1 MQEAYIVAYG
11 RSAAAKAKQGAL
23 FHERPDD
30 VAAKVLQGVLFHE
43 RPDDVAAKVL
53 QGVLKRID
61 GKFNKN
67 MIEDVIVG
75 TAFPEG
81 LQGQN
86 IARTIALRTGL
97 SDTVP
102 GQTVNRYCSS
112 GLQTIAIAANQIM
125 AGQGD
130 ILVAGG
136 VELMS
141 AVPMG
146 GNEPTNNP
154 TLQYDDIGASYP
166 MGLTAENVASQF
178 DVSREDQDAYAVR
191 SHQRAYDAQR
201 DGRFKDEIIPIQV
214 NSVEY
219 TNVGPKVH
227 TNIFDQDEF
236 IRPDTTME
244 ALAKLR
250 TVFKADGTVTA
261 GTSAPLSDGA
271 GFVVLMSG
279 DKVKE
284 LGVTPIA
291 RFVGY
296 KAVGVDPKIMG
307 IGPAYAIPEVLSLS
321 NLSVEDIDLIEL
333 NEAFASQTIASIKEV
348 GLDISR
354 TNVNGG
360 AIALGHPL
368 GATGAMLTAR
378 LLNEMGRRPDSRYG
392 MVTMCIGVGMGA
404 AAIFEYVR

>member
-11 RSAAAKAKQGAL
+11 RSVAAKAKQGA
-23 FHERPDD
+23 
-30 VAAKVLQGVLFHE
+30 LFHE

-146 GNEPTNNP
+146 GKEPTNNP

-219 TNVGPKVH
+219 TNAGPKVH

>member
-11 RSAAAKAKQGAL
+11 RSAAAKAKQGA
-23 FHERPDD
+23 
-30 VAAKVLQGVLFHE
+30 LFHE

-201 DGRFKDEIIPIQV
+201 DGRFKNEIIPIQV

-219 TNVGPKVH
+219 TNAGPKVH

-321 NLSVEDIDLIEL
+321 NLPVEDIDLIEL

>member
-1 MQEAYIVAYG
+1 MITMQEAYIVAYG
-11 RSAAAKAKQGAL
+11 RSAAAKAKQGA
-23 FHERPDD
+23 
-30 VAAKVLQGVLFHE
+30 LFHE

-178 DVSREDQDAYAVR
+178 DLSREDQDAYAVR

-219 TNVGPKVH
+219 TNAGPKVH

>member
-11 RSAAAKAKQGAL
+11 RSAAAKAKQGA
-23 FHERPDD
+23 
-30 VAAKVLQGVLFHE
+30 LFHE

-86 IARTIALRTGL
+86 IARTIALRAGL

-102 GQTVNRYCSS
+102 GQTANRYCSS

-201 DGRFKDEIIPIQV
+201 DGRFKDEIIPIRV

-219 TNVGPKVH
+219 TNAGPKVH

>member
-23 FHERPDD
+23 FY
-30 VAAKVLQGVLFHE
+30 E

-219 TNVGPKVH
+219 TNAGPKVH

>member
-11 RSAAAKAKQGAL
+11 RSAAAKAKQGA
-23 FHERPDD
+23 
-30 VAAKVLQGVLFHE
+30 LFHE

-130 ILVAGG
+130 ILIAGG

-191 SHQRAYDAQR
+191 SHQRAYDAQL

-219 TNVGPKVH
+219 TNAGPKVH

-236 IRPDTTME
+236 IRPDTTIE

-404 AAIFEYVR
+404 AAIFEYVH

>member
-11 RSAAAKAKQGAL
+11 RSAAAKAKQGA
-23 FHERPDD
+23 
-30 VAAKVLQGVLFHE
+30 LFHE

-86 IARTIALRTGL
+86 IARTIALLTGL

-191 SHQRAYDAQR
+191 SHQRAYEAQR
-201 DGRFKDEIIPIQV
+201 DGRFNDEIIPIQV

-219 TNVGPKVH
+219 TNAGPKVH

-261 GTSAPLSDGA
+261 GTSTPLSDGA

>member
-11 RSAAAKAKQGAL
+11 RSAAAKAKQGA
-23 FHERPDD
+23 
-30 VAAKVLQGVLFHE
+30 LFHE

-86 IARTIALRTGL
+86 IARTIALLTGL

-102 GQTVNRYCSS
+102 GQTVTRYCSS

-191 SHQRAYDAQR
+191 SHQRAYEAQR
-201 DGRFKDEIIPIQV
+201 DGRFNDEIIPIQV

-219 TNVGPKVH
+219 TNAGPKVH

>member
-11 RSAAAKAKQGAL
+11 RSAAAKAKQGA
-23 FHERPDD
+23 
-30 VAAKVLQGVLFHE
+30 LFHE

-86 IARTIALRTGL
+86 IARTIALLTGL

-191 SHQRAYDAQR
+191 SHQRAYEAQR
-201 DGRFKDEIIPIQV
+201 DGRFNDEIIPIQV

-219 TNVGPKVH
+219 TNAGPKVH

-291 RFVGY
+291 RFVDY

>member
-11 RSAAAKAKQGAL
+11 RSAAAKAKQGA
-23 FHERPDD
+23 
-30 VAAKVLQGVLFHE
+30 LFHE

-166 MGLTAENVASQF
+166 MGLTAENIASQF

-219 TNVGPKVH
+219 TNAGPKVH

-279 DKVKE
+279 DKMKE

>member
-11 RSAAAKAKQGAL
+11 RSAAAKAKQGA
-23 FHERPDD
+23 
-30 VAAKVLQGVLFHE
+30 LFHE

-112 GLQTIAIAANQIM
+112 GLQAIAIAANQIM

-219 TNVGPKVH
+219 TNAGPKVH

-284 LGVTPIA
+284 LDVTPIA

-333 NEAFASQTIASIKEV
+333 NEAFASQTIASIKGV

>member
-11 RSAAAKAKQGAL
+11 RSAAAKAKQGA
-23 FHERPDD
+23 
-30 VAAKVLQGVLFHE
+30 LFHE

-102 GQTVNRYCSS
+102 GQIVNRYCSS

>member
-30 VAAKVLQGVLFHE
+30 VAAKVLL
-43 RPDDVAAKVL
+43 
-53 QGVLKRID
+53 GVLKRID

-86 IARTIALRTGL
+86 IARTIALRAGL

-219 TNVGPKVH
+219 TNAGPKVH

-291 RFVGY
+291 RFVGF

>member
-11 RSAAAKAKQGAL
+11 RSAAAKAKQGA
-23 FHERPDD
+23 
-30 VAAKVLQGVLFHE
+30 LFHE

-146 GNEPTNNP
+146 GNEPTNNL

-201 DGRFKDEIIPIQV
+201 DGRFKNEIIPIQV

-219 TNVGPKVH
+219 TNAGPKVH

>member
-30 VAAKVLQGVLFHE
+30 VAAKVLQGVL
-43 RPDDVAAKVL
+43 
-53 QGVLKRID
+53 KRID

-67 MIEDVIVG
+67 LIEDVIVG

-201 DGRFKDEIIPIQV
+201 DGRFKDEIIPIRG

-219 TNVGPKVH
+219 TNAGPKVH

>member
-11 RSAAAKAKQGAL
+11 RSAAAKAKQGA
-23 FHERPDD
+23 
-30 VAAKVLQGVLFHE
+30 LFHE

-219 TNVGPKVH
+219 TNAGPKVH

-279 DKVKE
+279 DKMKE

>member
-11 RSAAAKAKQGAL
+11 RSAAAKAKQGA
-23 FHERPDD
+23 
-30 VAAKVLQGVLFHE
+30 LFHE

-86 IARTIALRTGL
+86 IARTIALRAGL

-102 GQTVNRYCSS
+102 GQTLNRYCSS

-201 DGRFKDEIIPIQV
+201 DGRFNDEIIPIQV

-219 TNVGPKVH
+219 TNAGPKVH

>member
-1 MQEAYIVAYG
+1 MITMQEAYIVAYG
-11 RSAAAKAKQGAL
+11 RSAAAKAKQGA
-23 FHERPDD
+23 
-30 VAAKVLQGVLFHE
+30 LFHE

-219 TNVGPKVH
+219 TNAGPKVH

-284 LGVTPIA
+284 LDVTPIA

-296 KAVGVDPKIMG
+296 KAVGVEPKIMG

>member
-11 RSAAAKAKQGAL
+11 RSAAAKAKQGA
-23 FHERPDD
+23 
-30 VAAKVLQGVLFHE
+30 LFHE

-86 IARTIALRTGL
+86 IARTIALLTGL

-191 SHQRAYDAQR
+191 SHQRTYEAQR
-201 DGRFKDEIIPIQV
+201 DGRFNDEIIPIQV

-219 TNVGPKVH
+219 TNAGPKVH

>member
-1 MQEAYIVAYG
+1 MITMQEAYIVAYG
-11 RSAAAKAKQGAL
+11 RSAAAKAKQGA
-23 FHERPDD
+23 
-30 VAAKVLQGVLFHE
+30 LFHE

-112 GLQTIAIAANQIM
+112 GLQTIAIAANLIM

-191 SHQRAYDAQR
+191 SHQRAYEAQR
-201 DGRFKDEIIPIQV
+201 DGRFNDEIIPIQV

-236 IRPDTTME
+236 IRLDTTIE

-378 LLNEMGRRPDSRYG
+378 LLNEMGRRSDSRYG

>member
-11 RSAAAKAKQGAL
+11 RSAAAKAKQGA
-23 FHERPDD
+23 
-30 VAAKVLQGVLFHE
+30 LFHE

-201 DGRFKDEIIPIQV
+201 DGRFKNEIIPIQV

-219 TNVGPKVH
+219 TNAGPKVH

-348 GLDISR
+348 GLDISL

>member
-11 RSAAAKAKQGAL
+11 RSAAAKAKQGA
-23 FHERPDD
+23 
-30 VAAKVLQGVLFHE
+30 LFHE

-191 SHQRAYDAQR
+191 SHQRAFDAQR

-219 TNVGPKVH
+219 TNAGPKVH

-284 LGVTPIA
+284 LGVPPIA

>member
-11 RSAAAKAKQGAL
+11 RSAAAKAKQGA
-23 FHERPDD
+23 
-30 VAAKVLQGVLFHE
+30 LFHE

-97 SDTVP
+97 SDTIP

-219 TNVGPKVH
+219 TNAGPKVH

-321 NLSVEDIDLIEL
+321 NLSIEDIDLIEL

-392 MVTMCIGVGMGA
+392 MVTMCIGVGMGV

>member
-11 RSAAAKAKQGAL
+11 RSAAAKAKQGA
-23 FHERPDD
+23 
-30 VAAKVLQGVLFHE
+30 LFHE

-112 GLQTIAIAANQIM
+112 GLQTITIAANQIM

-191 SHQRAYDAQR
+191 SHQRAYDAQL

-219 TNVGPKVH
+219 TNAGPKVH

-236 IRPDTTME
+236 IRPDTTIE

>member
-11 RSAAAKAKQGAL
+11 RSAAAKAKQGA
-23 FHERPDD
+23 
-30 VAAKVLQGVLFHE
+30 LFHE

-166 MGLTAENVASQF
+166 MGLTAENIASQF

-219 TNVGPKVH
+219 TNAGPKVH

-271 GFVVLMSG
+271 GFVVLISG

>member
-1 MQEAYIVAYG
+1 MITMQEAYIVAYG
-11 RSAAAKAKQGAL
+11 RSAAAKAKQGA
-23 FHERPDD
+23 
-30 VAAKVLQGVLFHE
+30 LFHE

-97 SDTVP
+97 SDTAP

-201 DGRFKDEIIPIQV
+201 DGRFKNEIIPIQV

-219 TNVGPKVH
+219 TNAGPKVH

>member
-1 MQEAYIVAYG
+1 MITMQEAYIVAYG
-11 RSAAAKAKQGAL
+11 RSAAAKAKQGA
-23 FHERPDD
+23 
-30 VAAKVLQGVLFHE
+30 LFHE

-130 ILVAGG
+130 MLVAGG

-219 TNVGPKVH
+219 TNAEPKVH

-284 LGVTPIA
+284 LDVTPIA

>member
-11 RSAAAKAKQGAL
+11 RSAAAKAKQGA
-23 FHERPDD
+23 
-30 VAAKVLQGVLFHE
+30 LFHE

-86 IARTIALRTGL
+86 IARTIALLTGL

-191 SHQRAYDAQR
+191 SHQRAYEAQR
-201 DGRFKDEIIPIQV
+201 DGRFNDEIIPIQV

-219 TNVGPKVH
+219 TNAGPKVH

-296 KAVGVDPKIMG
+296 KAVGVNPKIMG

>member
-11 RSAAAKAKQGAL
+11 RSAAAKAKQGA
-23 FHERPDD
+23 
-30 VAAKVLQGVLFHE
+30 LFHE

-201 DGRFKDEIIPIQV
+201 DGRFNDEIIPIQV

-219 TNVGPKVH
+219 TNAGPKVH

>member
-1 MQEAYIVAYG
+1 MITMQEAYIVAYG
-11 RSAAAKAKQGAL
+11 RSAAAKAKQGA
-23 FHERPDD
+23 
-30 VAAKVLQGVLFHE
+30 LFHE

-86 IARTIALRTGL
+86 IARTIALRAGL

-219 TNVGPKVH
+219 TNAGPKVH

-244 ALAKLR
+244 ALTKLR

-291 RFVGY
+291 RFVGF

>member
-1 MQEAYIVAYG
+1 MITMQEAYIVAYG
-11 RSAAAKAKQGAL
+11 RSAAAKAKQGA
-23 FHERPDD
+23 
-30 VAAKVLQGVLFHE
+30 LFHE

-214 NSVEY
+214 KSVEY

>member
-11 RSAAAKAKQGAL
+11 RSAAAKAKQGA
-23 FHERPDD
+23 
-30 VAAKVLQGVLFHE
+30 LFHE

-219 TNVGPKVH
+219 TNAGPKVH

-284 LGVTPIA
+284 LDVTPIA

-392 MVTMCIGVGMGA
+392 MGA

>member
-11 RSAAAKAKQGAL
+11 RSAAAKAKQGA
-23 FHERPDD
+23 
-30 VAAKVLQGVLFHE
+30 LFHE

-86 IARTIALRTGL
+86 IARTIALRAGL

-154 TLQYDDIGASYP
+154 TLQYDDISASYP

-214 NSVEY
+214 NSIEY
-219 TNVGPKVH
+219 TNAGPKVH

-378 LLNEMGRRPDSRYG
+378 LLNEMGRRSDSRYG

>member
-11 RSAAAKAKQGAL
+11 RSAAAKAKQGA
-23 FHERPDD
+23 
-30 VAAKVLQGVLFHE
+30 LFHE

-166 MGLTAENVASQF
+166 MGLTAENIASQF
-178 DVSREDQDAYAVR
+178 DVSSEDQDAYAVR

-219 TNVGPKVH
+219 TNAGPKVH

-404 AAIFEYVR
+404 AAIFEYLR

>member
-1 MQEAYIVAYG
+1 MITMQEAYIVAYG
-11 RSAAAKAKQGAL
+11 RSAAAKAKQGA
-23 FHERPDD
+23 
-30 VAAKVLQGVLFHE
+30 LFHE

-141 AVPMG
+141 AVPIG

-166 MGLTAENVASQF
+166 MGLTAENIASQF

-219 TNVGPKVH
+219 TNAGPKVH

>member
-11 RSAAAKAKQGAL
+11 RSAAAKAKQGA
-23 FHERPDD
+23 
-30 VAAKVLQGVLFHE
+30 LFHE

-97 SDTVP
+97 SDTIP

-219 TNVGPKVH
+219 TNAGPKVH

-307 IGPAYAIPEVLSLS
+307 IGPAYAIPQVLSLS
-321 NLSVEDIDLIEL
+321 NLSIEDIDLIEL

-392 MVTMCIGVGMGA
+392 MVTMCIGVGMGV

>member
-1 MQEAYIVAYG
+1 MITMQEAYIVAYG
-11 RSAAAKAKQGAL
+11 RSVAAKAKQGA
-23 FHERPDD
+23 
-30 VAAKVLQGVLFHE
+30 LFHE

-219 TNVGPKVH
+219 TNAGPKVH

-250 TVFKADGTVTA
+250 TVFKVDGTVTA

>member
-30 VAAKVLQGVLFHE
+30 VAAKVLQGVL
-43 RPDDVAAKVL
+43 
-53 QGVLKRID
+53 KRTD

-86 IARTIALRTGL
+86 IARTIALRAGL

-219 TNVGPKVH
+219 TNAGPKVH

-291 RFVGY
+291 RFVGF

>member
-1 MQEAYIVAYG
+1 MITMQEAYIVAYG
-11 RSAAAKAKQGAL
+11 RSAAAKAKQGA
-23 FHERPDD
+23 
-30 VAAKVLQGVLFHE
+30 LFHE

-86 IARTIALRTGL
+86 IARTIALRAGL

-201 DGRFKDEIIPIQV
+201 DGRFKDEIIPIRV

-219 TNVGPKVH
+219 TNAGPKVH

-404 AAIFEYVR
+404 AAIFEYAR

>member
-11 RSAAAKAKQGAL
+11 RSAAAKAKQGA
-23 FHERPDD
+23 
-30 VAAKVLQGVLFHE
+30 LFHE

-191 SHQRAYDAQR
+191 SHQRSYDAQR
-201 DGRFKDEIIPIQV
+201 DGRFKNEIIPIQV

-219 TNVGPKVH
+219 TNAGPKVH